1 MPLAALVVN
10 GGVGCTSQ
18 DHLLWI
24 DHLWLMHCTLLLG
37 SFSPPFVMHPTYP
50 NKRAINL
57 DCGIMGDMATKP
69 AEAKGKMSST
79 PSPYIR
85 QERRQSSVTG
95 ASASTIAL
103 TAQQRAIVAHDKGPA
118 LVFAVAG
125 AGKTTAM
132 AHRIRRLVQEG
143 IFPPQQILATTFNRS
158 AAEELR
164 ERVNQWEGC
173 AQVEIRTLHA
183 LGGSILARAQ
193 QKGYLPTLK
202 ANAFVQIDSATDT
215 ILNKALATA
224 RSQKV
229 SYVEELNHFDRQRF
243 LTTLG
248 IWKGQLAY
256 ANLQQAA
263 LPPAATIARQ
273 ATPTKGSEWY
283 LDLYRLYE
291 EVRLTDGLLTFDDQL
306 MIGWEVLMR
315 HPDLLREVQR
325 RYQCVLVDEFQDVN
339 LAQSELLDLIT
350 APHHNYMAIGDDDQT
365 IYEWRG
371 ANADFILN
379 FEQRYRAKIYFMTEN
394 FRCTAGQ
401 VVLANGVIRHNQRR
415 REKQLQLTR
424 GFGGVTQFQRHA
436 DAERMGYTIAE
447 QVKAAQK
454 QGHSL
459 DKIAVLVRV
468 YAQTPPVEQALM
480 AANLP
485 YIVEGDVPFYQRPEV
500 QALID
505 YCRLAF
511 VEKLLLAG
519 EKLAA
524 EQMRQLE
531 SSWRQIYWQ
540 PKRYISRDLSQKI
553 LDYILKGRVPLSE
566 ALRLFA
572 TDTRTTVGDKLQSLA
587 ADLLWLVDALPGG
600 PRANWPAVRVLT
612 ELEQRLGYRRFLE
625 EESGFAESGV
635 AKADTVTAFLDY
647 AQGKGNLITFLQLV
661 RQLGQRNEQV
671 DVADRSNKVVIT
683 TIFRAKGREWPVVM
697 VPHCNEGF
705 FPYKAAENVEEERRL
720 LYVAI
725 TRSQRDL
732 YLHAIQE
739 ADLSP
744 FLEEAQ
750 YKWLLLAVR
759 DVTAAILKAP
769 STWTTQDLVT
779 LARYVQPL
787 YLHSYFQGW
796 MNWPATEQ
804 EAAATL
810 MVRFFRTV
818 AEQQLFAKLN
828 LSPAFAEPW
837 RAMLGHKRPLPP
849 LPLPDLGPAST
860 EPKPTF
866 LQRQI
871 SKIFGARSATLPTPS
886 PTWSVGDRVRHV
898 ELGVGKVIKVLPTLS
913 PPVLW
918 VRFDNQ
924 NTPQRFPLD
933 TDQLQ
938 VL

>member
-1 MPLAALVVN
+1 MSN
-10 GGVGCTSQ
+10 G
-18 DHLLWI
+18 
-24 DHLWLMHCTLLLG
+24 
-37 SFSPPFVMHPTYP
+37 
-50 NKRAINL
+50 
-57 DCGIMGDMATKP
+57 
-69 AEAKGKMSST
+69 T
-79 PSPYIR
+79 PHHTR
-85 QERRQSSVTG
+85 QERRQPSAAGATG
-95 ASASTIAL
+95 ATIAL

-143 IFPPQQILATTFNRS
+143 VFPPQQILATTFNRS

-164 ERVNQWEGC
+164 NRVSQWEGC
-173 AQVEIRTLHA
+173 APVEVRTLHA
-183 LGGSILARAQ
+183 LGGSIIARAQ
-193 QKGYLPTLK
+193 QKGYLPMFK
-202 ANAFVQIDSATDT
+202 ANAFAQIDSATDI

-256 ANLQQAA
+256 ANLPQAA
-263 LPPAATIARQ
+263 LPLAVTVARQ
-273 ATPTKGSEWY
+273 ATPLKGSEWY
-283 LDLYRLYE
+283 LELYRLYE

-306 MIGWEVLMR
+306 MTGWEVLVR
-315 HPDLLREVQR
+315 HPDLLREIQR

-350 APHHNYMAIGDDDQT
+350 APHRNYMAIGDDDQT

-415 REKQLQLTR
+415 REKHLQLTR

-436 DAERMGYTIAE
+436 TAERMGNTIAE

-454 QGHSL
+454 QGHPL

-480 AANLP
+480 AAGLP

-500 QALID
+500 QTLID

-511 VEKLLLAG
+511 LEKMLLAG

-524 EQMRQLE
+524 EQVRQLE

-553 LDYILKGRVPLSE
+553 LDYVLKSHVPISE
-566 ALRLFA
+566 ALRLFTA
-572 TDTRTTVGDKLQSLA
+572 DTRTTIADKLQTLA
-587 ADLLWLVDALPGG
+587 ADLLWLVEALPGG

-647 AQGKGNLITFLQLV
+647 AQGKGNLFTFLQMV
-661 RQLGQRNEQV
+661 RTLGQRNEQV
-671 DVADRSNKVVIT
+671 EVTDRSNKVVIT

-705 FPYKAAENVEEERRL
+705 FPYKAAENLEEERRL

-732 YLHAIQE
+732 FLHAIQE

-769 STWTTQDLVT
+769 STWHTQDLVT
-779 LARYVQPL
+779 MARYLQPL
-787 YLHSYFQGW
+787 HLHSYFQGW
-796 MNWPATEQ
+796 MNWPASER

-810 MVRFFRTV
+810 MVRFFRAV
-818 AEQQLFAKLN
+818 AERQLFTKLN
-828 LSPAFAEPW
+828 LAPDFADPW
-837 RAMLGHKRPLPP
+837 RAMLGHKRALPP
-849 LPLPDLGPAST
+849 LPLPDLEPTPSA

-871 SKIFGARSATLPTPS
+871 GKIFGARPAPLSAPQPA
-886 PTWSVGDRVRHV
+886 WSVGARVRHA
-898 ELGVGKVIKVLPTLS
+898 EFGVGKVIKVLPTLS

-918 VRFDNQ
+918 VRFESQ
-924 NTPQRFPLD
+924 GSPQRFPLD

>member
-1 MPLAALVVN
+1 MAIVKSPRKAKAERQSTATN
-10 GGVGCTSQ
+10 GAQ
-18 DHLLWI
+18 
-24 DHLWLMHCTLLLG
+24 
-37 SFSPPFVMHPTYP
+37 
-50 NKRAINL
+50 
-57 DCGIMGDMATKP
+57 
-69 AEAKGKMSST
+69 
-79 PSPYIR
+79 PSPV
-85 QERRQSSVTG
+85 Q
-95 ASASTIAL
+95 L
-103 TAQQRAIVAHDKGPA
+103 TEQQRTIVAHNKGPA

-132 AHRIRRLVQEG
+132 THRIRRLVQEG

-164 ERVNQWEGC
+164 DRMGAWDGC

-193 QKGYLPTLK
+193 QRGYLPSLK
-202 ANAFVQIDSATDT
+202 ASAFDRIDSATDA

-229 SYVEELNHFDRQRF
+229 AYVEELNHFDRQRF

-256 ANLQQAA
+256 AHLRQAG
-263 LPPAATIARQ
+263 LPLAAEAIARQ
-273 ATPTKGSEWY
+273 ATPPKGFEWY

-291 EVRLTDGLLTFDDQL
+291 EVRLADGLLTFDDQL
-306 MIGWEVLMR
+306 MTGWEVLVR
-315 HPDLLREVQR
+315 HSDLLREIQR

-350 APHHNYMAIGDDDQT
+350 APHRNYMAIGDDDQT

-401 VVLANGVIRHNQRR
+401 VVLANGVIRHNRRR

-436 DAERMGYTIAE
+436 DAERMGRTIAE

-454 QGHSL
+454 QGYPL
-459 DKIAVLVRV
+459 DKMAVLVRV

-485 YIVEGDVPFYQRPEV
+485 YLVEGDVPFYQRPEV
-500 QALID
+500 QTLID

-511 VEKLLLAG
+511 TEKLLLAG

-524 EQMRQLE
+524 EQLRQLE
-531 SSWRQIYWQ
+531 SSWRQVYWQ

-553 LDYILKGRVPLSE
+553 LDYVLKSHVPFSE

-572 TDTRTTVGDKLQSLA
+572 TETRTTVADKLQTLA

-600 PRANWPAVRVLT
+600 PRANWLAVRVLT

-647 AQGKGNLITFLQLV
+647 AQGKGNLITFLQMV
-661 RQLGQRNEQV
+661 RQLAQRNEQV
-671 DVADRSNKVVIT
+671 AVEDRTNKVVIT
-683 TIFRAKGREWPVVM
+683 TIFRAKGREWPVVI

-705 FPYKAAENVEEERRL
+705 FPYKAAENLEEERRL

-739 ADLSP
+739 SALSP

-759 DVTAAILKAP
+759 DVTVAILKAP
-769 STWTTQDLVT
+769 STWSSEDLVT
-779 LARYVQPL
+779 LARYVHPL
-787 YLHSYFQGW
+787 HLHSYFQGW
-796 MNWPATEQ
+796 MNWPTTEREQ
-804 EAAATL
+804 AATL

-818 AEQQLFAKLN
+818 AEHQLFTKLN
-828 LSPAFAEPW
+828 VTPNFADPW
-837 RAMLGHKRPLPP
+837 RAMLSNKRPLPP
-849 LPLPDLGPAST
+849 LPLPDLAPTASD
-860 EPKPTF
+860 PKPTF

-871 SKIFGARSATLPTPS
+871 SKIFGSRSATPTALQP
-886 PTWSVGDRVRHV
+886 PWAVGDQVRHPD
-898 ELGVGKVIKVLPTLS
+898 LGMGKVIQVLPTLS

-918 VRFDNQ
+918 VRFERQ
-924 NTPQRFPLD
+924 SAPQRFPLD

-938 VL
+938 VV